1 MKRGLVFSTFTSFPA
16 AHIDISMKKIPFA
29 KTLTACAVSAL
40 LLPSASWAQQAA
52 EGGSLKEVQV
62 VNTSPLPGIGIEK
75 NKLPYE
81 VQSVNSETVK
91 ASNNLNISEFM
102 NENFNGVNINDIQGS
117 PYQADVTYRGS
128 RASAILGAAQGLS
141 VYMDGVR
148 VNEPFGDVVNWDM
161 LPEAA
166 FENVTLVPGSN
177 PIYGLNTLGGALA
190 FTTKSGLTT
199 QGNEFGLSLGSFG
212 RSKVDLT
219 HGSKSSDGWHRF
231 VAATAF
237 NEKGWRDESDG
248 QLQNL
253 FVKMGRTQENTN
265 WDVSF
270 LYGNSKLVGNG
281 LTPSTNYGEE
291 GDDASDPADG
301 LYELS
306 RKAVYSHPDETKN
319 TTSLLTFNLQ
329 HVLDANTELATT
341 AYVRSGKQKRLGGDV
356 EWDADDGEAE
366 GELRHSNTSQTS
378 YGVSVNMTKL
388 MDAHQITTGA
398 TLDMSRSSY
407 AASAEEEC
415 AISETRGVS
424 NCEDPAI
431 DTAGVKG
438 QSTAFGVFLSDTVK
452 LSEQT
457 HVTLAGRYNQTTVR
471 NTITDYFDQ
480 DANGGDGAFQSGV
493 VQPEEK
499 FTYRKLNPSLG
510 LSHKLGDN
518 ATFFG
523 NWSQSNRA
531 PTVIELGCADPA
543 NPCQL
548 PTGLQADPYL
558 KQVVAQTLEAGMRW
572 RNANNYSMAVS
583 AYQTT
588 NKDDILFIPSAT
600 PGLGYFKNFDKTRY
614 QGVDISANKSWGTVR
629 MGVAYSYLKA
639 TYESEVELL
648 AGEREMD
655 IKPGMRL
662 PGLPLNTLKLN
673 LDWQATTQL
682 SLGANVQYRSSA
694 VTQGNE
700 DGNIGTEDEST
711 AVDAG
716 IKGFT
721 LLNLKASYRADKGL
735 TFFAKINNATD
746 KRYETYGM
754 IGENNFAV
762 DGGVA
767 TAQTLSKFVAPGA
780 PRTLFV
786 GMRYQF

>member
-1 MKRGLVFSTFTSFPA
+1 M
-16 AHIDISMKKIPFA
+16 INNIPFA
-29 KTLTACAVSAL
+29 RSLTACAVLVL
-40 LLPSASWAQQAA
+40 LWPMASRAQQAA

-81 VQSVNSETVK
+81 VQNLNSETFK
-91 ASNNLNISEFM
+91 AGNTLNISEFM
-102 NENFNGVNINDIQGS
+102 NENLNGVNVNDIQGS

-166 FENVTLVPGSN
+166 FEIVTLVPGSN

-199 QGNEFGLSLGSFG
+199 QGNELGLSLGSFG
-212 RSKVDLT
+212 RAKVDLT

-237 NEKGWRDESDG
+237 DEKGWRDHSNGE
-248 QLQNL
+248 LQNI
-253 FVKMGRTQENTN
+253 FVKMGRSQEDSN

-270 LYGNSKLVGNG
+270 LYGTSKLVGNG

-291 GDDASDPADG
+291 GEGTPVDKGTLYDG
-301 LYELS
+301 
-306 RKAVYSHPDETKN
+306 RRAAVYSHPDETKN

-329 HVLDANTELATT
+329 RVLDANTELAAT

-356 EWDADDGEAE
+356 EWNDPPGEAE
-366 GELRHSNTSQTS
+366 GELRHSRTSQTS
-378 YGVSVNMTKL
+378 YGASVNMTKL
-388 MDAHQITTGA
+388 LDAHQITTGA

-407 AASAEEEC
+407 AASAEENC
-415 AISETRGVS
+415 DISETRGVS
-424 NCEDPAI
+424 NCADAAI

-438 QSTAFGVFLSDTVK
+438 QSTAFGVYISDTIK

-457 HVTLAGRYNQTTVR
+457 YFTLAGRYNQTLVR
-471 NTITDYFDQ
+471 NTITDYYDQ
-480 DANGGDGAFQSGV
+480 VAEDYQAGV

-499 FTYRKLNPSLG
+499 FTYRNKINPSLG

-523 NWSQSNRA
+523 NWSQSNRV

-548 PTGLQADPYL
+548 PTGLQADPFL
-558 KQVVAQTLEAGMRW
+558 EQVVAQTLEAGMRW
-572 RNANNYSMAVS
+572 TNANNYSMAVS

-639 TYESEVELL
+639 TYESEAKLL
-648 AGEREMD
+648 AGERVID
-655 IKPGMRL
+655 ITPGMRL

-673 LDWQATTQL
+673 LNWQATNQL
-682 SLGANVQYRSSA
+682 NLGAGVQYSSSI

-711 AVDAG
+711 AMDAS
-716 IKGFT
+716 IKGYT
-721 LLNLKASYRADKGL
+721 LLNLKASYKAQKGL
-735 TFFAKINNATD
+735 TLFAKINNVLDT
-746 KRYETYGM
+746 RYETYGM
-754 IGENNFAV
+754 IGENNFAL
-762 DGGVA
+762 DGSETNTQTVA
-767 TAQTLSKFVAPGA
+767 KFVAPGA
-780 PRTLFV
+780 PRSYLV
-786 GMRYQF
+786 GLRYQF

>member
-1 MKRGLVFSTFTSFPA
+1 M
-16 AHIDISMKKIPFA
+16 INNIPFA
-29 KTLTACAVSAL
+29 RTLTACAVSAL
-40 LLPSASWAQQAA
+40 LIPAAWAQSAA

-62 VNTSPLPGIGIEK
+62 INTSPLPGIGIEK

-81 VQSVNSETVK
+81 VQSLNSETFK
-91 ASNNLNISEFM
+91 AGNTLNISEFM
-102 NENFNGVNINDIQGS
+102 NENLNGVNVNDIQGS

-166 FENVTLVPGSN
+166 FESVTLVPGSN

-199 QGNEFGLSLGSFG
+199 QGNELGLSLGSFG
-212 RSKVDLT
+212 RAKVDLT
-219 HGSKSSDGWHRF
+219 HGSKSADGWHRF

-237 NEKGWRDESDG
+237 DEKGWRDHSNGE
-248 QLQNL
+248 LQNI
-253 FVKMGRTQENTN
+253 FVKMGRSQEDSN

-291 GDDASDPADG
+291 GEGTPVDKG
-301 LYELS
+301 TLYDS
-306 RKAVYSHPDETKN
+306 RRAAVYSHPDETQN
-319 TTSLLTFNLQ
+319 NTSLLTFNLQ
-329 HVLDANTELATT
+329 RVLDANTELAAT

-356 EWDADDGEAE
+356 EWNDPPGEAE
-366 GELRHSNTSQTS
+366 GELRHSRTSQTS
-378 YGVSVNMTKL
+378 YGASVNMTKL
-388 MDAHQITTGA
+388 LDAHQITTGA

-407 AASAEEEC
+407 GASAEEEC
-415 AISETRGVS
+415 DISETRGVS
-424 NCEDPAI
+424 NCADAAI

-438 QSTAFGVFLSDTVK
+438 QSTAFGVYISDTIK

-457 HVTLAGRYNQTTVR
+457 HLTLAGRYNQTLVR
-471 NTITDYFDQ
+471 NTITDYYDQ
-480 DANGGDGAFQSGV
+480 VTEDYQAGV

-499 FTYRKLNPSLG
+499 FTYRKFNPSFG
-510 LSHKLGDN
+510 LSHKLTDN

-548 PTGLQADPYL
+548 PTGLQADPFL

-572 RNANNYSMAVS
+572 TNANNYSMAVS

-655 IKPGMRL
+655 ITPGMRL

-673 LDWQATTQL
+673 LDWQATNQL
-682 SLGANVQYRSSA
+682 NLGAGVQYSSSI

-711 AVDAG
+711 AMDAS
-716 IKGFT
+716 IKGYT
-721 LLNLKASYRADKGL
+721 LLNLKASYKAQKGL
-735 TFFAKINNATD
+735 TLFAKINNVLDT
-746 KRYETYGM
+746 RYETYGM
-754 IGENNFAV
+754 IGENNFKV
-762 DGGVA
+762 DGGNDA

-780 PRTLFV
+780 PRSYLV
-786 GMRYQF
+786 GLRYQF